1 MNPDLPTFTL
11 LKGRCQRQDATVL
24 SPDSDTLKEIRGLT
38 KA

>member
-1 MNPDLPTFTL
+1 MNPDLPTLTL

-24 SPDSDTLKEIRGLT
+24 SPDSDILKEICGFT